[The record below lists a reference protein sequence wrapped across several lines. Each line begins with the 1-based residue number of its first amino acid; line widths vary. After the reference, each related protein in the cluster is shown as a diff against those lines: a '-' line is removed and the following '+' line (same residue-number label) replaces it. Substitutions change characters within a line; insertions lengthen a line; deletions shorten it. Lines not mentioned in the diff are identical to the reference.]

1 MTGFAGILLSYL
13 LLYKYSLIFGLF
25 FVSAVILPLP
35 DNTVL
40 LAAGAFASQGYF
52 GFWYSFLA
60 ATLGTFGG
68 DLFDYLLSRRFG
80 HEATRK
86 LHIKIPP
93 WIETLERYV
102 RKHPRLTIFATRFV
116 GTFDSLVNLAAGYAG
131 VPAAVFIFF
140 ALLGDATSNFL
151 VIMLGYLAGDYWTDV
166 SAIVSGIGWV
176 LLAIVALFALLV
188 ATGNSHRMRHGVGR
202 FLPERLKRFLRQFTK

>member
-1 MTGFAGILLSYL
+1 METPGDLEKRIKLRARELGFDLTGIVTLGEVETA
-13 LLYKYSLIFGLF
+13 
-25 FVSAVILPLP
+25 
-35 DNTVL
+35 
-40 LAAGAFASQGYF
+40 GYF
-52 GFWYSFLA
+52 
-60 ATLGTFGG
+60 
-68 DLFDYLLSRRFG
+68 DQ
-80 HEATRK
+80 
-86 LHIKIPP
+86 
-93 WIETLERYV
+93 WI
-102 RKHPRLTIFATRFV
+102 
-116 GTFDSLVNLAAGYAG
+116 AAGYAG